1 MHSNYKILHLSEKEL
16 LENLRN
22 KQEDAFRE
30 LVNLFQDKVFN
41 TALNFLQDPHDAED
55 TAQEVFIQ
63 VYQSIGQFRGNSTL
77 STWIYRITLNKCRD
91 HYRKK
96 NRKKRLALIRNL
108 FSDSNQPLYEKSE
121 LNHPGVQLDRKEDA
135 AMLFNLMKT
144 LPEKQ
149 RTAFLLNK
157 IDGLSYLEIAEIMQ
171 MSESAID
178 SLLQRAKQ
186 NLRKKIVNNQ
196 E

>member
-1 MHSNYKILHLSEKEL
+1 MSEKEL